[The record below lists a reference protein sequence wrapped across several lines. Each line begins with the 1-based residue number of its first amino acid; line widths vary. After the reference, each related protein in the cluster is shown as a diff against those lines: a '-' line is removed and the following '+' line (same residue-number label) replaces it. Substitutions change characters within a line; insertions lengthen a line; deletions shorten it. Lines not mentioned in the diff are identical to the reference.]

1 MAPMTQDFIID
12 AQAYCAERGIKLSTL
27 GKYAV
32 GDGSLFARL
41 MAGRRC
47 FPDTLD
53 RVREYMRKNP
63 PTSSGGASA

>member
-1 MAPMTQDFIID
+1 MAPMRQEFIIE

-53 RVREYMRKNP
+53 RVREYMKANP
-63 PTSSGGASA
+63 PRSSGWPSA